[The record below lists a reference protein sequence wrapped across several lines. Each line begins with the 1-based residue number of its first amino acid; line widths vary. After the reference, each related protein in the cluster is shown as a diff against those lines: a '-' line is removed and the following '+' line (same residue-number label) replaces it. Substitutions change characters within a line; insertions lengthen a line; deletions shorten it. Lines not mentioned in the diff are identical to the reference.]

1 MEIKE
6 HLYFCSQKVTISG
19 VLNYIIRSNSLYTY
33 ITSNSFNKPNTG
45 DPLKKK
51 KKKKKKKMAGA
62 LEEKAGETERDKM
75 AGALEEKA
83 GETERNKMA
92 GALEEKE
99 EKGEDKGEKHN
110 SHKGETR
117 EKHNSHM
124 EAFRKADPK
133 TSKESKRR
141 QQNNEHPSS
150 PNFIHQLGKAEI
162 IKKVRGTE
170 ATKPLFIGEA
180 SKGTPNR

>member
-6 HLYFCSQKVTISG
+6 HLYFRSQKVTISG

-51 KKKKKKKMAGA
+51 KMAGA

-75 AGALEEKA
+75 AGALED
-83 GETERNKMA
+83 KMA

-99 EKGEDKGEKHN
+99 EKGEDKGERNNEKK
-110 SHKGETR
+110 KG
-117 EKHNSHM
+117 
-124 EAFRKADPK
+124 
-133 TSKESKRR
+133 KRR
-141 QQNNEHPSS
+141 KRWEQ
-150 PNFIHQLGKAEI
+150 
-162 IKKVRGTE
+162 KKRRMRSWRRRANQPPFSGHI
-170 ATKPLFIGEA
+170 P
-180 SKGTPNR
+180 